1 MPLASTK
8 FAPGYDKQSTS
19 YGAEGKWVDGE
30 NIRFRY
36 GQPEKIGGW
45 IKLFAD
51 KLIGVV
57 RDQFAWSDLTGTR
70 HLALGTDKKL
80 YIYKEGAIADVTPL
94 RATQA
99 SLTNPFVTTSGSAI
113 VTVTD
118 ASHGAVAGDF
128 VTFSGASAV
137 GGLDMNAE
145 FEITAVTSSSVYTVT
160 HSSNASSGA
169 TGGGSSAVTAAYQ
182 ISPGPEVNAY
192 GYGWG
197 ISAWNGVITPTI
209 TDALNGADNGSGT
222 ITVDDGSKFE
232 AEDFILVADTI
243 SATANSGSGGATSTH
258 GVSPSAG
265 GSGGVNSSNR
275 PAEIMKVTN
284 VSSNTLTVTRG
295 IALIGS
301 TGAVTVGSNLAGSHP
316 DNAVVT
322 IVFDH
327 SNQTTNYTGW
337 NIASASSTTTID
349 GRYWVFET
357 FGEDLLALANNSV
370 LYKWDT
376 SAGPTTRA
384 AVASGNAPTA
394 SRHLILSTPDRHVI
408 LLGTETTIG
417 STTTQDDLFL
427 RFSSQEDFTTWTPS
441 STNTAGSFRIQDG
454 SKIITAVRSRGSILI
469 WTDTSL
475 HSLQFI
481 GAPFVFGLT
490 QIGANCGAVGPH
502 SAVDVNGTTFW
513 MSQNAFYMFDGAI
526 KKLPCTVQDYVF
538 DNFSIT
544 SQATVYAGLN
554 TDFNEVTWFYASKN
568 SSFIDRSVTF
578 NYLENVWYTNSL
590 ARTTWLDRGV
600 YELPYATEYEST
612 VNGTVPTV
620 LGLTDGASSV
630 YVHEEGTDDDISAM
644 RCTLQSGDFDI
655 QDGQQLLS
663 ISRFIPDFKEQKGS
677 ADVLLSFKDYNS
689 ITNETTLNGA
699 INAAATSIIL
709 TDSTNF
715 PSSGTILIGAEL
727 ITYTGKTANTLTG
740 CSRGASST
748 TAATHA
754 DDKKVINYSTVRI
767 NLSTV
772 TPTTTKIDTRGRGR
786 QGNLLISSDA
796 VGDNWRFGTLR
807 LDVKPDGGR

>member
-1 MPLASTK
+1 MPLSSIK
-8 FAPGYDKQSTS
+8 FAPGFDKQSTS

-118 ASHGAVAGDF
+118 ASHGATAGDF

-209 TDALNGADNGSGT
+209 TDAVNMGSGINNSAT
-222 ITVDDGSKFE
+222 TLTVDDGSKF
-232 AEDFILVADTI
+232 ANGDFILV
-243 SATANSGSGGATSTH
+243 GQ
-258 GVSPSAG
+258 
-265 GSGGVNSSNR
+265 
-275 PAEIMKVTN
+275 EIMKVTG
-284 VSSNTLTVTRG
+284 VSTNALTVTRG
-295 IALIGS
+295 LAINNATTTVASGSSPGNTSSSHIA
-301 TGAVTVGSNLAGSHP
+301 AAHA

-322 IVFDH
+322 LIFDA
-327 SNQTTNYTGW
+327 SNTSYFFTGW
-337 NIASASSTTTID
+337 NVASASSTTTID

-357 FGEDLLALANNSV
+357 FGEDLLALANNST

-417 STTTQDDLFL
+417 STTSQDDLFL

-513 MSQNAFYMFDGAI
+513 MSQNAFYMFDGAV

-554 TDFNEVTWFYASKN
+554 TDFNEVTWFYASKS
-568 SSFIDRSVTF
+568 SSFIDRSVSY

-663 ISRFIPDFKEQKGS
+663 ISRFIPDFKEQK
-677 ADVLLSFKDYNS
+677 LS
-689 ITNETTLNGA
+689 
-699 INAAATSIIL
+699 
-709 TDSTNF
+709 
-715 PSSGTILIGAEL
+715 LIHISE
-727 ITYTGKTANTLTG
+727 
-740 CSRGASST
+740 
-748 TAATHA
+748 
-754 DDKKVINYSTVRI
+754 
-767 NLSTV
+767 
-772 TPTTTKIDTRGRGR
+772 PTR
-786 QGNLLISSDA
+786 
-796 VGDNWRFGTLR
+796 
-807 LDVKPDGGR
+807 PY

>member
-1 MPLASTK
+1 MPLATVK
-8 FAPGYDKQSTS
+8 FAPGFDKQSTA
-19 YGAEGKWVDGE
+19 YGAEGKWIDGE
-30 NIRFRY
+30 NVRFRY

-45 IKLFAD
+45 VKLVAA
-51 KLIGVV
+51 KLYGSV
-57 RDQFAWSDLTGTR
+57 RAQFAWSSLDGTR
-70 HLALGTDKKL
+70 FLALGTDKKL
-80 YIYKEGAIADVTPL
+80 YIYTEGAIADVTPL
-94 RATQA
+94 RNTETG
-99 SLTNPFVTTSGSAI
+99 LTNPFVTTSGSAI

-118 ASHGAVAGDF
+118 ASHGATAGDF

-145 FEITAVTSSSVYTVT
+145 FEITEVTSSSVYTVT

-209 TDALNGADNGSGT
+209 TDQLNEALDDSETGVD
-222 ITVDDGSKFE
+222 VDDGSKF
-232 AEDFILVADTI
+232 ANGDYILV
-243 SATANSGSGGATSTH
+243 GQ
-258 GVSPSAG
+258 
-265 GSGGVNSSNR
+265 
-275 PAEIMKVTN
+275 EIMKVTG
-284 VSSNTLTVTRG
+284 VSTNTLTVTRG
-295 IALIGS
+295 LTNN
-301 TGAVTVGSNLAGSHP
+301 TGTTAVSAGSHIAAAHA
-316 DNAVVT
+316 DNSVVT
-322 IVFDH
+322 LIFDA
-327 SNQTTNYTGW
+327 SDTSYIFTGW

-349 GRYWVFET
+349 GRYWVFEN

-376 SAGPTTRA
+376 SAGPTNRA

-408 LLGTETTIG
+408 LMGTETTIG
-417 STTTQDDLFL
+417 SATTQDDLFL

-454 SKIITAVRSRGSILI
+454 SKIMTTVRSRGSILI

-526 KKLPCTVQDYVF
+526 KKLPCSVQDYVF
-538 DNFSIT
+538 DSFSIT

-554 TDFNEVTWFYASKN
+554 TDFNEVTWFYASKD

-612 VNGTVPTV
+612 VNGTTPTV

-630 YVHEEGTDDDISAM
+630 YVHEEGTDDDVSAM

-699 INAAATSIIL
+699 ISAAATSIIL

-715 PSSGTILIGAEL
+715 PSSGTVLIGAEL

>member
-8 FAPGYDKQSTS
+8 FAAGYDKQSTS

-45 IKLFAD
+45 IKLFGD

-94 RATQA
+94 RNTETG
-99 SLTNPFVTTSGSAI
+99 LTNPFVTTSGSAI

-118 ASHGAVAGDF
+118 ASHGATAGDF

-145 FEITAVTSSSVYTVT
+145 FEITEVTSSSVYTVT

-209 TDALNGADNGSGT
+209 TDQLNEALDDSETGVD
-222 ITVDDGSKFE
+222 VDDGSKF
-232 AEDFILVADTI
+232 ANGDYILV
-243 SATANSGSGGATSTH
+243 GQ
-258 GVSPSAG
+258 
-265 GSGGVNSSNR
+265 
-275 PAEIMKVTN
+275 EIMKVTG
-284 VSSNTLTVTRG
+284 VSTNTLTVTRG
-295 IALIGS
+295 LTNN
-301 TGAVTVGSNLAGSHP
+301 TGTTAVSAGSHIAAAHA
-316 DNAVVT
+316 DNSVVT
-322 IVFDH
+322 LIFDA
-327 SNQTTNYTGW
+327 SDTSYIFTGW

-349 GRYWVFET
+349 GRYWVFEN

-384 AVASGNAPTA
+384 AIASGNAPTA

-408 LLGTETTIG
+408 LMGTETTIG
-417 STTTQDDLFL
+417 SATTQDDLFL

-454 SKIITAVRSRGSILI
+454 SKIMTTVRSRGSILI

-526 KKLPCTVQDYVF
+526 KKLPCSVQDYVF
-538 DNFSIT
+538 DSFSIT

-554 TDFNEVTWFYASKN
+554 TDFNEVTWFYASKD
-568 SSFIDRSVTF
+568 STFVDRSVTF

-612 VNGTVPTV
+612 VNGTTPTV

-630 YVHEEGTDDDISAM
+630 YVHEEGTDDDVSAM

-699 INAAATSIIL
+699 ISAAATSIIL

>member
-8 FAPGYDKQSTS
+8 FVPGYDKQSTS

-94 RATQA
+94 RNTETG
-99 SLTNPFVTTSGSAI
+99 LTNPFVTTSGSAI

-118 ASHGAVAGDF
+118 ASHGATAGDF

-145 FEITAVTSSSVYTVT
+145 FEITEITSSSVYTVT

-197 ISAWNGVITPTI
+197 ISAFNGVITPTI
-209 TDALNGADNGSGT
+209 TDQLNEALDDSETGVD
-222 ITVDDGSKFE
+222 VDDGSKF
-232 AEDFILVADTI
+232 ASGDYILV
-243 SATANSGSGGATSTH
+243 GQ
-258 GVSPSAG
+258 
-265 GSGGVNSSNR
+265 
-275 PAEIMKVTN
+275 EIMKVTG
-284 VSSNTLTVTRG
+284 VSTNTLTVTRG
-295 IALIGS
+295 LTNN
-301 TGAVTVGSNLAGSHP
+301 TGTTAVSAGSHIASTHL
-316 DNAVVT
+316 DNASVT
-322 IVFDH
+322 LIFDA
-327 SNQTTNYTGW
+327 SNTSYIFTGW
-337 NIASASSTTTID
+337 NAASASSTTTID

-357 FGEDLLALANNSV
+357 FGEDLLALANNST

-417 STTTQDDLFL
+417 STTSQDDLFL

-454 SKIITAVRSRGSILI
+454 SKIVTAVRSRGSILI

-513 MSQNAFYMFDGAI
+513 MSQNAFYMFDGAV

-554 TDFNEVTWFYASKN
+554 TDFNEVTWFYASKS
-568 SSFIDRSVTF
+568 SSFIDRSVSY
-578 NYLENVWYTNSL
+578 NYLENLWYTNSL

-699 INAAATSIIL
+699 ISAAATSVIL
-709 TDSTNF
+709 TDAISF

>member
-45 IKLFAD
+45 IKLFSD

-118 ASHGAVAGDF
+118 ASHGATAGDF

-197 ISAWNGVITPTI
+197 ISAFNGVITPTI
-209 TDALNGADNGSGT
+209 TDQLNEALDDSET
-222 ITVDDGSKFE
+222 DVDVDDGSKF
-232 AEDFILVADTI
+232 ASGDYILV
-243 SATANSGSGGATSTH
+243 GQ
-258 GVSPSAG
+258 
-265 GSGGVNSSNR
+265 
-275 PAEIMKVTN
+275 EIMKVTG
-284 VSSNTLTVTRG
+284 VSTNTLTVTRG
-295 IALIGS
+295 LTNN
-301 TGAVTVGSNLAGSHP
+301 TGTTAVSAGSHIAATHL
-316 DNAVVT
+316 DNAAVT
-322 IVFDH
+322 LIFDA
-327 SNQTTNYTGW
+327 SNTSYIFTGW
-337 NIASASSTTTID
+337 NAASASSTTTID

-357 FGEDLLALANNSV
+357 FGEDLLALANNST

-417 STTTQDDLFL
+417 STTSQDDLFL

-454 SKIITAVRSRGSILI
+454 SKIVTAVRSRGSILI

-513 MSQNAFYMFDGAI
+513 MSQNAFYMFDGAV

-568 SSFIDRSVTF
+568 SSFIDRSVSY
-578 NYLENVWYTNSL
+578 NYLENLWYTNSL

-699 INAAATSIIL
+699 ISAVATSVIL
-709 TDSTNF
+709 TDATSF

-740 CSRGASST
+740 CSRGTSST

-772 TPTTTKIDTRGRGR
+772 TPTTTKVDTRGRGR